1 VPQEEL
7 LPEGE
12 RLKAWTQEGPQ
23 SGERPQEE
31 GWPESSRAK
40 GFQAAAP
47 AQPQCSQ
54 NWCLTMSRPQRL
66 LLETVALAT
75 VSPVAAMRSA
85 KWFETAAAAQSQDL
99 QFWSLEQEWLQAAPQ
114 PVNQWP
120 EELLEKSL

>member
-31 GWPESSRAK
+31 APEEGWPESSTAK

-85 KWFETAAAAQSQDL
+85 KWFETAAAAQS
-99 QFWSLEQEWLQAAPQ
+99 
-114 PVNQWP
+114 
-120 EELLEKSL
+120 